1 MLDDAFERQ
10 CANAA
15 EMSQW
20 CRCGDA
26 EADHIEDVFVDRGGR
41 ACIVPFCRCGA
52 FTPMTAWHAF
62 GAQEPEES
70 GP

>member
-1 MLDDAFERQ
+1 MIDDCYERHI
-10 CANAA
+10 ANAA
-15 EMSQW
+15 TMATY

-26 EADHIEDVFVDRGGR
+26 EDDHVEGVFLDRGGR
-41 ACIVPFCRCGA
+41 ACIVPFCRCGT

-62 GAQEPEES
+62 GAQEPEEA